1 MNSEDSTPGRDITDP
16 WLTDK
21 VVSYT
26 SGPEISFAR
35 DRDAILPNRDEAYLR
50 IQFVRV
56 FVRDQERSMRF
67 FIEQLGFQLL
77 FDVRFAS
84 GNRWIEVAPPTALQA
99 WRLFCR
105 RKRAMKSVLSDT
117 QGLSRF

>member
-1 MNSEDSTPGRDITDP
+1 MNSEHSTPGRDITDP

-21 VVSYT
+21 VASYT

-35 DRDAILPNRDEAYLR
+35 DREAILPNRDEAYLR

-67 FIEQLGFQLL
+67 FVEQLGFQLL

-84 GNRWIEVAPPTALQA
+84 GNRWIEVAPPDGTASLAIVLPAQESNEE
-99 WRLFCR
+99 RLVGHSG
-105 RKRAMKSVLSDT
+105 AV
-117 QGLSRF
+117 